1 MINPSFSCKGCP
13 DRYPGCHGKC
23 EKYIRE
29 KVEFEERKRMA
40 KVQEDLDSAAQIR
53 YYRNKDYY
61 AKKNKG
67 LGTYYKNL

>member
-1 MINPSFSCKGCP
+1 MLNPNFSCKGCP
-13 DRYPGCHGKC
+13 NRYPGCHGKC

-29 KVEFEERKRMA
+29 KAEFEERKRVA
-40 KVQEDLDSAAQIR
+40 KIQEDLDSVAQIR

-67 LGTYYKNL
+67 LGPHYKNL